1 MYPYF
6 PLKNSGFHRETRCGL
21 EKKWRGQDSDRGPDG
36 CSGGLVVGTTEDRDM
51 ATKEVAPKSVQSI
64 RKTIRKSFLRGVDK
78 KADVIV
84 DQIVVWLID
93 DIFAG
98 RVKTRRQAAEIL
110 ADGLADVFG
119 KACRLSDL

>member
-1 MYPYF
+1 
-6 PLKNSGFHRETRCGL
+6 
-21 EKKWRGQDSDRGPDG
+21 
-36 CSGGLVVGTTEDRDM
+36 M
-51 ATKEVAPKSVQSI
+51 ATTEVAPRSVQSI
-64 RKTIRKSFLRGVDK
+64 RKTVRKKFLRGVDK

-84 DQIVVWLID
+84 DQIVVWLLD

-98 RVKTRRQAAEIL
+98 RVKTRREAAEIL

>member
-1 MYPYF
+1 
-6 PLKNSGFHRETRCGL
+6 
-21 EKKWRGQDSDRGPDG
+21 
-36 CSGGLVVGTTEDRDM
+36 M

>member
-1 MYPYF
+1 
-6 PLKNSGFHRETRCGL
+6 
-21 EKKWRGQDSDRGPDG
+21 
-36 CSGGLVVGTTEDRDM
+36 M

-64 RKTIRKSFLRGVDK
+64 RKAVRERFFRGVDK

-98 RVKTRRQAAEIL
+98 RLKNRREAAEAL
-110 ADGLADVFG
+110 GNGLADLFG
-119 KACRLSDL
+119 NGKSCRLSDL

>member
-1 MYPYF
+1 
-6 PLKNSGFHRETRCGL
+6 
-21 EKKWRGQDSDRGPDG
+21 
-36 CSGGLVVGTTEDRDM
+36 M
-51 ATKEVAPKSVQSI
+51 ATKEAPKSVQSI

-98 RVKTRRQAAEIL
+98 RVKNRREAAEVL

-119 KACRLSDL
+119 KSCRLSDL

>member
-1 MYPYF
+1 
-6 PLKNSGFHRETRCGL
+6 
-21 EKKWRGQDSDRGPDG
+21 
-36 CSGGLVVGTTEDRDM
+36 M

-64 RKTIRKSFLRGVDK
+64 RRAVRERFYRGVDK

-98 RVKTRRQAAEIL
+98 RVKTRRKAAEVL
-110 ADGLADVFG
+110 ADGLADLFG
-119 KACRLSDL
+119 NGKSCRLSEL

>member
-1 MYPYF
+1 
-6 PLKNSGFHRETRCGL
+6 
-21 EKKWRGQDSDRGPDG
+21 
-36 CSGGLVVGTTEDRDM
+36 M

-64 RKTIRKSFLRGVDK
+64 RSTIRKSFLRGVDR

-98 RVKTRRQAAEIL
+98 RVKTRREAAEVL

-119 KACRLSDL
+119 KSCRLSDL